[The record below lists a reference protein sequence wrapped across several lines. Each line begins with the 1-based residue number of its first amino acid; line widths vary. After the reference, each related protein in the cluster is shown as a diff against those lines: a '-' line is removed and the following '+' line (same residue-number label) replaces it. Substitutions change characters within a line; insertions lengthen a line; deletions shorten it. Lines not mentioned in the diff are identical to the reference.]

1 MAGKRGRGR
10 GLGIGSTLKTVGI
23 MLMVVYT
30 IYFMLVFY
38 SAFSNDESY
47 TAILDINSLGGA
59 FLWAAL
65 LVPLT
70 VVLIVVGLFFSFR
83 EKARL
88 NANLSYEV
96 RTSLTNILG
105 YAEVLQGGHH
115 GRLNPRQEEMLEVIH
130 RNGGR
135 ILETIGDLESLR
147 R

>member
-65 LVPLT
+65 LVPL
-70 VVLIVVGLFFSFR
+70 G
-83 EKARL
+83 
-88 NANLSYEV
+88 
-96 RTSLTNILG
+96 
-105 YAEVLQGGHH
+105 
-115 GRLNPRQEEMLEVIH
+115 
-130 RNGGR
+130 
-135 ILETIGDLESLR
+135 
-147 R
+147 